1 MKVNESYILNCL
13 NQHVLNWLAAH
24 GLGHLKDQEID
35 TFNPESYPDELDVLI
50 KHLEYSVRDITE
62 YQYLTEREQQI
73 ISKGN
78 FKNMFL
84 SPEEEHKQQILQGAR
99 QEMAETL
106 QKLLNE
112 GFDEPDLQKLLDN
125 LSADIPVL

>member
-13 NQHVLNWLAAH
+13 NQHVLNWLTAH

-125 LSADIPVL
+125 LAADIPVL

>member
-13 NQHVLNWLAAH
+13 NQHVTNWLAAH
-24 GLGHLKDQEID
+24 DIIISSVD

-62 YQYLTEREQQI
+62 YQYLTEKEQQI

-84 SPEEEHKQQILQGAR
+84 SPEEERKQQILQGAR

-125 LSADIPVL
+125 LAADIPVL